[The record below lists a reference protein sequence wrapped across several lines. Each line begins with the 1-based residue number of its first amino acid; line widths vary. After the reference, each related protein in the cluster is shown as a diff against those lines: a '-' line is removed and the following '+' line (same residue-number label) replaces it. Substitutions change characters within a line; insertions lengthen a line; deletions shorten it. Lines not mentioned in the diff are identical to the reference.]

1 MVQIDRD
8 NEREFEYSSTARPK
22 ISSNQP
28 GDKSLSANSR
38 LSSNDCDSNH
48 VLLSTATVFIAD
60 SSGYWHSCNA
70 LLDSGSQSNLISESL
85 CRKLKLKQERINIPL
100 SGVSQVITN
109 VTSRTRTVIR
119 SRFKNYNTELSF
131 LVLPVLTEKL
141 PLMMFET
148 SNISYPKYIDL
159 ADENFNIPKKI
170 DLLLGA
176 EIFYDLLESGKI
188 KLEPH
193 AITLRQTCLGWIFT
207 GSLNL
212 TNSDTKKVRC
222 NFSTK
227 VTNRALQDSL
237 TKFWEIEDLGDAKY
251 LSKNEQYCE
260 DYFKLTTTRNAS
272 GTFKVRYPFNQ
283 NVNIQLG
290 ESKSIALKRFLSLE
304 KRLSNNKHLK
314 HQYEAFM
321 NEYKDLGHMTLKCSL
336 NEDDSIENKKWS
348 SNNESIL
355 KQILSD
361 NNNENSDNLV
371 LFQGNKEL
379 KPLGVVWDSDS
390 DFLKFSVNFSLNRK
404 DVTKRTILSAISQ
417 IYDPLGLVGPAI
429 VKGKLIMQS
438 LWRLELGWDEDIPN
452 NLKESWAEFAS
463 QLNYLNDIKI
473 KRHVLKQLQRPV
485 QLYGFCDS
493 SEKAYGACI
502 YICSIDETGK
512 KHINLLTAKSKV
524 APVKKQ
530 TLPRLELLAA
540 HLSAKLMAKIKNILN
555 ISISK
560 TVYFTD
566 STIVLAWIRLEP
578 SSLKTFVANRVA
590 RIIELSH
597 VIEWNHVVS
606 EDNAADIISRGV
618 NPKELVKNNIWFQG
632 PSFLRNYL
640 TLKEPQPISLE
651 DLPDTKLITEYLTS
665 LQVRTKW
672 KAGTENP
679 VKIGSLVILMENNTP
694 PLKWPLAR
702 VIELYPGTDNIV
714 RVVSVRLPNGTIV
727 RRTLSKVCVLPVE
740 SAHEN

>member
-1 MVQIDRD
+1 MAVFRKTMKKKRSVDLTDIDRFLYLKLCCKGDALNLIEALEVTGSNYSIAFDLLQKSNRVASASYSKPTMVQIDRD

-100 SGVSQVITN
+100 SGVSQ
-109 VTSRTRTVIR
+109 
-119 SRFKNYNTELSF
+119 
-131 LVLPVLTEKL
+131 
-141 PLMMFET
+141 
-148 SNISYPKYIDL
+148 
-159 ADENFNIPKKI
+159 
-170 DLLLGA
+170 
-176 EIFYDLLESGKI
+176 
-188 KLEPH
+188 
-193 AITLRQTCLGWIFT
+193 
-207 GSLNL
+207 
-212 TNSDTKKVRC
+212 
-222 NFSTK
+222 
-227 VTNRALQDSL
+227 
-237 TKFWEIEDLGDAKY
+237 
-251 LSKNEQYCE
+251 
-260 DYFKLTTTRNAS
+260 
-272 GTFKVRYPFNQ
+272 
-283 NVNIQLG
+283 LG

-336 NEDDSIENKKWS
+336 NEDDSIENKSYFLPHSAVLRESITTKCRVVFDASAKSSTNVSFNDLILVGPTIQQDLFSILLRVYQLNTVTYGTSSAPFQATRCLKELAIQNKHKYPRASKLIESFFYMDDLLISVDTEGETVDIYRELSNILSQAGLKLRKWS

-390 DFLKFSVNFSLNRK
+390 DFLKFS
-404 DVTKRTILSAISQ
+404 
-417 IYDPLGLVGPAI
+417 
-429 VKGKLIMQS
+429 
-438 LWRLELGWDEDIPN
+438 
-452 NLKESWAEFAS
+452 
-463 QLNYLNDIKI
+463 
-473 KRHVLKQLQRPV
+473 LQRPV

-502 YICSIDETGK
+502 YICSIDE
-512 KHINLLTAKSKV
+512 
-524 APVKKQ
+524 
-530 TLPRLELLAA
+530 
-540 HLSAKLMAKIKNILN
+540 
-555 ISISK
+555 
-560 TVYFTD
+560 TD

-618 NPKELVKNNIWFQG
+618 NPKELG

-651 DLPDTKLITEYLTS
+651 DLPDTKLITLSLTFNYAIE
-665 LQVRTKW
+665 V
-672 KAGTENP
+672 
-679 VKIGSLVILMENNTP
+679 
-694 PLKWPLAR
+694 LA
-702 VIELYPGTDNIV
+702 D
-714 RVVSVRLPNGTIV
+714 
-727 RRTLSKVCVLPVE
+727 
-740 SAHEN
+740 

>member
-336 NEDDSIENKKWS
+336 NEDDSIENKS
-348 SNNESIL
+348 YFLPHSAVLRESITT
-355 KQILSD
+355 KCR
-361 NNNENSDNLV
+361 
-371 LFQGNKEL
+371 
-379 KPLGVVWDSDS
+379 VVFDA
-390 DFLKFSVNFSLNRK
+390 
-404 DVTKRTILSAISQ
+404 SAKSSTNVSFNDLI
-417 IYDPLGLVGPAI
+417 LVGPTI
-429 VKGKLIMQS
+429 QQDLFSILLRV
-438 LWRLELGWDEDIPN
+438 RL
-452 NLKESWAEFAS
+452 ESWAEFAS

-632 PSFLRNYL
+632 PSD
-640 TLKEPQPISLE
+640 SLASHAEE
-651 DLPDTKLITEYLTS
+651 DVTHLNPARLNRYQHLLQLYQQFWKRWSREYLTS